1 MKYRINEIFY
11 SLQGEGYH
19 TGTAAIFIRFAG
31 CNLKCDFCDTDF
43 KENYQLTKEQI
54 LNEIRQYNCKM
65 IIFTGGEPTLQL
77 NEDLIGYLKNFG
89 YYLAI
94 ETNGTNKV
102 SKNIDWI
109 TVSPKNEN
117 LKQIYGNELKLIFDT
132 LKPEKFIKLQFNH
145 FYLQPKSEQNIDKII
160 NYIKENTKWKLSLQ
174 TQKLLKIR

>member
-1 MKYRINEIFY
+1 MKYKINEIFY
-11 SLQGEGYH
+11 SLQGEGYF
-19 TGTAAIFIRFAG
+19 TGTAAIFIRFTN

-43 KENYQLTKEQI
+43 KENFELTKEQI
-54 LNEIRQYNCKM
+54 LSEIKQYNCKM
-65 IIFTGGEPTLQL
+65 IIFTGGEPTLQI
-77 NEDLIGYLKNFG
+77 NEDLISYLKQFG

-94 ETNGTNKV
+94 ETNGINKV
-102 SKNIDWI
+102 IDNIDWI

-117 LKQIYGNELKLIFDT
+117 LKQNSGNELKLIFDT
-132 LKPEKFIKLQFNH
+132 LQPEIFINLNFKH